1 MTQSKLAT
9 VEILNNKSLRH
20 EGGLPNRWS
29 VRNTPP
35 FPTSLRHRVSGTDR
49 KTKQTNRNKQKRNKN
64 RFLFLF
70 FYFSHQRP
78 IFNSF
83 AIRNTTLDILT
94 FSFLFCFFTRR
105 RRKSGNHDRD
115 WLIKCRVVGACRII
129 LIVGGLCDMRSKS
142 SIFPLANDVREKKR
156 KIFFW
161 NCLLS
166 SQNADR

>member
-70 FYFSHQRP
+70 LFISHT
-78 IFNSF
+78 SDLYL
-83 AIRNTTLDILT
+83 TL
-94 FSFLFCFFTRR
+94 SPSGTR
-105 RRKSGNHDRD
+105 
-115 WLIKCRVVGACRII
+115 L
-129 LIVGGLCDMRSKS
+129 
-142 SIFPLANDVREKKR
+142 
-156 KIFFW
+156 
-161 NCLLS
+161 
-166 SQNADR
+166 